1 MNFLDYL
8 RWIFKAVWI
17 QKVRSALTVLGFAI
31 GIAAMVLLSSM
42 GEGLRLYVMDTF
54 SQFGSH
60 IIAIMP
66 GKTETFGISG
76 ILQTTRP
83 LTLADASAVGQLP
96 AVEGMMPM
104 VMGTAAIKHGNRT
117 RHTDIAGVSA
127 MAPLMWKLEIAQ
139 GMFLPLEDLDRARAF
154 AVLGSKLNDELF
166 GGSSSLGEYIH
177 AGSSRYRVI
186 GVLAPKGQFMGTDLD
201 DMAYIPVARA
211 MDLFNRESL
220 MELDVMHSA
229 NVSADLVSRRIS
241 DLLIRRHSM
250 EDFTIITQDQALATL
265 DNILNIL
272 KYAAAGL
279 GAVSLLVGGVG
290 ILTILMITVSE
301 RTQEVGLLR
310 ALGVTRGQIRLMFLG
325 EAVMIS
331 LVGAAAGILTIVILL
346 GVLSKLVP
354 GLPVALSAPIVLL
367 ALITATI
374 IGLVSGVQ
382 PAVKAT
388 RMSPIDALRTE

>member
-1 MNFLDYL
+1 MSFMDYL

-60 IIAIMP
+60 IIAITP

-76 ILQTTRP
+76 ILKTTRP
-83 LTLADASAVGQLP
+83 LTLADANAVEQLP
-96 AVEGMMPM
+96 AIEGMMPM
-104 VMGTAAIKHGNRT
+104 VIGTAAIKHGNRT
-117 RHTDIAGVSA
+117 RHTDVAGVSA
-127 MAPLMWKLEIAQ
+127 MAPMMWKLYMAQ
-139 GMFLPLEDLDRARAF
+139 GIFLPREDLDRARAF
-154 AVLGSKLNDELF
+154 VVLGSKLSKELF
-166 GGSSSLGEYIH
+166 GAVSPLGEYIH
-177 AGSSRYRVI
+177 AGASRFRVI

-229 NVSADLVSRRIS
+229 NVSADLVSKRVS
-241 DLLIRRHSM
+241 DLLIRRHGM
-250 EDFTIITQDQALATL
+250 EDFTIITQDQALSTL

-331 LVGAAAGILTIVILL
+331 LVGAAAGIITIAILL
-346 GVLSKLVP
+346 AVLSQLAP
-354 GLPVALSAPIVLL
+354 GLPVALSAPIVIL
-367 ALITATI
+367 ALLTATFV
-374 IGLVSGVQ
+374 GLVSGVQ
-382 PAVKAT
+382 PAVNAT
-388 RMSPIDALRTE
+388 RMSPIDALRAE